1 MRLGHLVVGKIV
13 GLDAALV
20 HRPQQVGGL
29 AAVMDFDADEDVRD
43 PGVGV
48 PVIEFGD
55 AALAEQCA
63 ELAEAARPFGDRDR
77 QDRFALLAELGAF
90 GDEAQPVEIH
100 VGPGGDRHKRSVLRA
115 MSLAVGLHPGDGQ
128 RARGLEDRAR
138 VLEGVLDRGTDRVGV
153 DQHHLVD
160 QLAAASHRRR
170 IDGLDADDPDLGP
183 HALDVGR
190 DPCDQSAAADRHE
203 DRIGRT
209 LVLTENLHADR
220 ALPCDHVEVVVR
232 VHEYRAA
239 RPSESDRL
247 GVGIAVRVSVEQYF
261 RPTALHRVNLDRRRG
276 HRHDDPCRAAQSL
289 SRKRH
294 PLSMIPGGGSYD
306 PTRAFPGGQ
315 VRHPVVRAAQLEREH
330 RLLILAL
337 QQHRIAEPHRQRR
350 GNLERRFDCDVVNLG
365 RQDLLEIV
373 DRHRIQAREGR
384 NAGAPS
390 VAETLHGPKTATP

>member
-1 MRLGHLVVGKIV
+1 
-13 GLDAALV
+13 
-20 HRPQQVGGL
+20 
-29 AAVMDFDADEDVRD
+29 MDFDADEDVRD

-55 AALAEQCA
+55 AAFAEQCA

-160 QLAAASHRRR
+160 QLAADAKRLLAHLLDRHAIGEEPHVVELHPPSRLERASHRRR

-190 DPCDQSAAADRHE
+190 DPCDHTRPLKA
-203 DRIGRT
+203 
-209 LVLTENLHADR
+209 NR
-220 ALPCDHVEVVVR
+220 AG
-232 VHEYRAA
+232 
-239 RPSESDRL
+239 SE
-247 GVGIAVRVSVEQYF
+247 G
-261 RPTALHRVNLDRRRG
+261 
-276 HRHDDPCRAAQSL
+276 
-289 SRKRH
+289 
-294 PLSMIPGGGSYD
+294 
-306 PTRAFPGGQ
+306 
-315 VRHPVVRAAQLEREH
+315 
-330 RLLILAL
+330 
-337 QQHRIAEPHRQRR
+337 
-350 GNLERRFDCDVVNLG
+350 
-365 RQDLLEIV
+365 
-373 DRHRIQAREGR
+373 
-384 NAGAPS
+384 
-390 VAETLHGPKTATP
+390 